1 MSAYTENI
9 HIEWVG
15 FWKIGNKARQG
26 KCNGMIVGKVGHS
39 SRSTNCHNSHSKIY
53 WTLRYWRYVLG
64 CFDKWFKDW
73 ESTVGDEFPFI
84 CSSHVA
90 SLPPLHGEGVEGTK
104 WTLVLILDLGNWKTK
119 DWQSVPVTCPHSLA
133 RVVGGDRGRGLNG
146 PNMFSCLL

>member
-26 KCNGMIVGKVGHS
+26 KCNGMIVGKVGHF
-39 SRSTNCHNSHSKIY
+39 SRSTNCHHTHSKIY

-64 CFDKWFKDW
+64 CFDKWLKWLEDW

-90 SLPPLHGEGVEGTK
+90 SLPCMESA
-104 WTLVLILDLGNWKTK
+104 W
-119 DWQSVPVTCPHSLA
+119 
-133 RVVGGDRGRGLNG
+133 RGLNG
-146 PNMFSCLL
+146 PWFWSWTLQTEKLKTNKVFQSHHMAALSYKGGWGRSREGA